1 MQLGRAL
8 TSLPSTASLSR
19 KKKKKYKERFDY
31 DAIFG
36 EEMIKRIT
44 KMGFKLVSY
53 GDVGN
58 GRVRLNFTKK

>member
-1 MQLGRAL
+1 M
-8 TSLPSTASLSR
+8 
-19 KKKKKYKERFDY
+19 KKKNKKDKERVDY
-31 DAIFG
+31 DAMFG

-44 KMGFKLVSY
+44 KMGFKLESY